1 MEKKKQGFIEE
12 FFLWKI
18 SLYGFSLKMIEK
30 AMEFFDRAEN
40 HIEVLVQPRFCLSAA
55 KLWLFDVD
63 EKTYITKEK
72 N

>member
-1 MEKKKQGFIEE
+1 MVS
-12 FFLWKI
+12 LWKW
-18 SLYGFSLKMIEK
+18 SKK
-30 AMEFFDRAEN
+30 PWNFFDRAEN